1 MADMIKIRMKLKDYL
16 EKFDILAELL
26 TVKKKTPKRK
36 ERAVAEIVKKRE
48 SGNIYFSLRKDS
60 SAYVLIRLEPISLE
74 NQTLSEII

>member
-1 MADMIKIRMKLKDYL
+1 MIKIRMKLKDYL